1 MFEKPAKDFEVGT
14 VCEIVQDG
22 YMLHDRLLRPAMVG
36 IAKSGDKDEQKLK
49 EEENPKDDQE
59 QN

>member
-1 MFEKPAKDFEVGT
+1 
-14 VCEIVQDG
+14 
-22 YMLHDRLLRPAMVG
+22 MLHDRLLRPAMVG

>member
-36 IAKSGDKDEQKLK
+36 IAKSDDKDEQKLK